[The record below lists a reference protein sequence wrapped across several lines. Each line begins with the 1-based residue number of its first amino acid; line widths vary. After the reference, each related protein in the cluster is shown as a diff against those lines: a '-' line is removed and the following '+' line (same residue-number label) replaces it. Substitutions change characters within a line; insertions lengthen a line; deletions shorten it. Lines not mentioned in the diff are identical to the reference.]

1 MKKHVFQ
8 ISNVFMKDMRIML
21 SYATFDQYQDIK
33 VDYHE
38 YMNYIVHYNRDHDL
52 HVTNCVVS
60 DCLTRMMA

>member
-21 SYATFDQYQDIK
+21 SYATFDPYQDIK

-38 YMNYIVHYNRDHDL
+38 YMNYIVHHNRDYDL